1 MRAVRIAR
9 NPERMAKRLLLWTA
23 LGVCALALASCAST
37 PPDPAAFLA
46 RYGIKDPK
54 PNSYSVCHGNGCR
67 LSTPIILTT
76 QEWDKVRAVFEP
88 PPRDAADERAR
99 IAKAVGVLET
109 LSGIRAGTFDDMAG
123 TFPGGGSASQMDC
136 VDETV
141 NTTTALA
148 MMIGDGLVT
157 RHELRG
163 PDSRGYFVAGW
174 PHTTAVIVEKDT
186 GTAFAVDSWFFDN
199 GHPATVVPLEV
210 WKDGYRPPGGA
221 DG

>member
-1 MRAVRIAR
+1 MQAVRAAASPASVAIR
-9 NPERMAKRLLLWTA
+9 RILSIG
-23 LGVCALALASCAST
+23 LGVCALALSSCASA

-46 RYGIKDPK
+46 RYDIKDPK
-54 PNSYSVCHGNGCR
+54 PTSYSVCHGNGCR

-88 PPRDAADERAR
+88 PPRDAAEERAR

-109 LSGIRAGTFDDMAG
+109 LSGIRAGTFDDTAG

-136 VDETV
+136 VDEAV

-157 RHELRG
+157 RHDLRG
-163 PDSRGYFVAGW
+163 PDSRGHFVSGW
-174 PHTTAVIVEKDT
+174 PHVTAVIVDKDT
-186 GTAFAVDSWFFDN
+186 GQAFAVDSWFFDN
-199 GHPATVVPLEV
+199 GRPATVVPLDV